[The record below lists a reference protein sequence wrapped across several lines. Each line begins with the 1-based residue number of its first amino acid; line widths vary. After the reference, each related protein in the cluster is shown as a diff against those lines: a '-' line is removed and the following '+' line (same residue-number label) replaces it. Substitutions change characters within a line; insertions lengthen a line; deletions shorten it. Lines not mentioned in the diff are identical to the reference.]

1 MRERFYSLF
10 LSILIHITIFATFVS
25 FEITQ
30 NLEKKEEPK
39 LLDIE
44 LVSLE
49 APQPHGQKSESQDE
63 PILKE
68 PEEQP
73 VQPQLAQENKAP
85 EKEIKTVQTKKVYEP
100 KKKVQIVKKTPKK
113 MELLTPKKEHK
124 PFKKA
129 IKKKLEEKHLSAS
142 AELQSKTSSDSSIN
156 QAGRDLAQKQRPQET
171 VMKPARE
178 ASETPKST
186 VEAKKQPVD
195 VSFGSREGPKF
206 LRQSTPQYPRQA
218 LRRGKEGVVILK
230 LTLDK
235 KGSLVNVQVIQDPG
249 YGLAEAAVEA
259 VKKSTFQPAKG
270 RKGESVACRCLL
282 PVKFVL
288 R

>member
-39 LLDIE
+39 LLYIE

-49 APQPHGQKSESQDE
+49 APQPHGQKSEPQDE
-63 PILKE
+63 PILKKSD
-68 PEEQP
+68 EQP
-73 VQPQLAQENKAP
+73 VQPQSTE
-85 EKEIKTVQTKKVYEP
+85 
-100 KKKVQIVKKTPKK
+100 IVKKKAPAKKVEKKKQSEPIKKAKIVKKIPKK
-113 MELLTPKKEHK
+113 IERPSLKKEHE
-124 PFKKA
+124 PVNEAVKK
-129 IKKKLEEKHLSAS
+129 ESYETNLSAS
-142 AELQSKTSSDSSIN
+142 ADLQSKKNTDSSLS
-156 QAGRDLAQKQRPQET
+156 QAGADLTR
-171 VMKPARE
+171 KPEQTSVKRQS
-178 ASETPKST
+178 SETPKST

-195 VSFGSREGPKF
+195 VSFGSREGPRF
-206 LRQSTPQYPRQA
+206 LRQSMPQYPRQA
-218 LRRGKEGVVILK
+218 RRRGKEGVVVLK
-230 LTLDK
+230 LFIDEN
-235 KGSLVNVQVIQDPG
+235 GRLVNVQVVKDPG
-249 YGLAEAAVEA
+249 YDLAEAAVEA
-259 VKKSTFQPAKG
+259 VKSSTFQPAKG